1 MSQVNKG
8 IGNNISDLYK
18 LRERLLKI
26 ITAAVL

>member
-18 LRERLLKI
+18 LRGLY
-26 ITAAVL
+26 